1 MGIESTL
8 ADLKG
13 KQLSEL
19 PKVTAAGTSNSSNS
33 AANRNRSRNKQSR
46 KNRRRQKKIMVSPVQ
61 RLYETCKDVFANCS
75 AGIVPSPE
83 KIERL
88 KAVLDGI
95 KPEDVSVMPEQ
106 PYFRRQAGRK
116 YPAITYQ
123 HIFECEKFSM
133 GIFCLPPSGVIPLHN
148 HPGMTVFSKLLFGTM
163 HIKSYDWVVDVPS
176 DTSADAAGVPGK
188 DTSADAAGVPGK
200 DTSAD
205 AAGVPGKT
213 SADAV
218 DAIPGETSAA
228 AVDGIPGKPL
238 AAAVDAV
245 PDKNSADAVND
256 NGNTSADA
264 VDVPSKMSTDAHP
277 SKTKKPGVRLAKV
290 KADSDLTAPCNT
302 SILYPADG
310 GNMHCFTAV
319 TACAV
324 LDVLGPPYSDSE
336 GRHCTYYQDFPF
348 ANFSVD
354 GASVPEEEKEGH
366 AWLQEGYQRLLGLL
380 AASSSLHL

>member
-1 MGIESTL
+1 MGIELTL

-61 RLYETCKDVFANCS
+61 RLYETCKDVFANCG

-95 KPEDVSVMPEQ
+95 KPEDVGVMPEQ

-123 HIFECEKFSM
+123 HIFECDKFSM

-148 HPGMTVFSKLLFGTM
+148 HPAMTVFSKLLFGTM

-176 DTSADAAGVPGK
+176 NTSIDV
-188 DTSADAAGVPGK
+188 VEI
-200 DTSAD
+200 
-205 AAGVPGKT
+205 PGKT
-213 SADAV
+213 SAEVVDVIPGKTSTAAV
-218 DAIPGETSAA
+218 DVTPVKPSAA
-228 AVDGIPGKPL
+228 AVD
-238 AAAVDAV
+238 VV
-245 PDKNSADAVND
+245 PDKNSADAVD
-256 NGNTSADA
+256 VPGNTSADV
-264 VDVPSKMSTDAHP
+264 VDVPCKMSADVNP
-277 SKTKKPGVRLAKV
+277 SETKKLEVRLAKV

-324 LDVLGPPYSDSE
+324 LDVLGPPYSDPE

-348 ANFSVD
+348 ANFSAPVD
-354 GASVPEEEKEGH
+354 GASVPEEEKEGY
-366 AWLQEGYQRLLGLL
+366 AWLQEGEKPKDLLVIG
-380 AASSSLHL
+380 SFYNGPEIVE

>member
-61 RLYETCKDVFANCS
+61 RLYETCKDVFANCG
-75 AGIVPSPE
+75 AGIVPSLE

-95 KPEDVSVMPEQ
+95 KPEDVGVMPEQ

-123 HIFECEKFSM
+123 HIFECDKFSM

-176 DTSADAAGVPGK
+176 NTSIDV
-188 DTSADAAGVPGK
+188 VEI
-200 DTSAD
+200 
-205 AAGVPGKT
+205 PGKT
-213 SADAV
+213 SAEVVDVIPGKTSTAAV
-218 DAIPGETSAA
+218 DVTPVKPSAA
-228 AVDGIPGKPL
+228 AVD
-238 AAAVDAV
+238 VV
-245 PDKNSADAVND
+245 PDKNSADAVD
-256 NGNTSADA
+256 VPGNTSADA
-264 VDVPSKMSTDAHP
+264 VDVPCKMSADVNP
-277 SKTKKPGVRLAKV
+277 SETKKLEVRLAKV
-290 KADSDLTAPCNT
+290 KADSGLTAPCNT

-324 LDVLGPPYSDSE
+324 LDVLGPPYSDPE

-354 GASVPEEEKEGH
+354 GASVPEEEKEGY
-366 AWLQEGYQRLLGLL
+366 AWLQEGEKPKDLLVIG
-380 AASSSLHL
+380 SFYNGPEIVE

>member
-19 PKVTAAGTSNSSNS
+19 PKVTAAGTSISSNS

-46 KNRRRQKKIMVSPVQ
+46 KNRRRQKKIMASPVQ
-61 RLYETCKDVFANCS
+61 RLYETCKDVFANCG

-95 KPEDVSVMPEQ
+95 KPEDVSVMLEQ
-106 PYFRRQAGRK
+106 PYFRRQAGWK

-123 HIFECEKFSM
+123 HIFDCEKFSM

-188 DTSADAAGVPGK
+188 TSAVAA
-200 DTSAD
+200 
-205 AAGVPGKT
+205 
-213 SADAV
+213 

-228 AVDGIPGKPL
+228 AVDIIPGKPLAAMVDVIPGKPL
-238 AAAVDAV
+238 AAAVDAI
-245 PDKNSADAVND
+245 PDKNSADVVND

-264 VDVPSKMSTDAHP
+264 VDVPSKMSTDVNP
-277 SKTKKPGVRLAKV
+277 SETKKPGVRLAKV

-348 ANFSVD
+348 ANFSDD

-366 AWLQEGYQRLLGLL
+366 AWLQEGEKPKDLVVIGSFYNGPEIVEN
-380 AASSSLHL
+380 